1 MESYV
6 MRFLESSCFFLNK
19 KINPGIMHLDLCVA
33 LLSFSSLLFTASVP
47 LCGCSIVYSVVEGYR
62 GACHMCVRGVG
73 VHVPHVWGIQECMS
87 CVCGYSSTCHMCG
100 GCRGAYHIFVE
111 SRGACYICG
120 RCRGACHMCVGGI
133 RVHSTCG

>member
-1 MESYV
+1 MSHCVGVQEYMPHVYV
-6 MRFLESSCFFLNK
+6 
-19 KINPGIMHLDLCVA
+19 
-33 LLSFSSLLFTASVP
+33 
-47 LCGCSIVYSVVEGYR
+47 GYR

-73 VHVPHVWGIQECMS
+73 CM
-87 CVCGYSSTCHMCG
+87 YHMCGGYRSACHVCVWVLQYMSHVG

-120 RCRGACHMCVGGI
+120 RYRGECHMCVGGI